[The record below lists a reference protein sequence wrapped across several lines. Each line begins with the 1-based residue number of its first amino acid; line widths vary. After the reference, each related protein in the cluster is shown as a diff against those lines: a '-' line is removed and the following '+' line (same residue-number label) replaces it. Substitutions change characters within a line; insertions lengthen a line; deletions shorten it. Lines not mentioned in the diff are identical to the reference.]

1 MLEKNLLFLLQ
12 QFYLST
18 KTFSMISRRKFLTQ
32 AGLLTTATVFSKDL
46 FAENTH
52 FNKRKIGLQLY
63 SLRDEI
69 PVAGLNAVLKK
80 IAAAGYNTVE
90 MYGFNGKNG
99 FFDKSS
105 KETAALLK
113 ANNLIAPSGHY
124 GIESFSNGGQQQID
138 AALTLGHKYIVI
150 PSLPDEM
157 RKNLDGYKAVS
168 EKLNKIGTACKKN
181 KLKLA
186 YHNHA
191 FEFEQF
197 AGQSQ
202 TGFDVML
209 KETDAALVNF
219 EMDVFWI
226 VTGGRNPLDLFKQH
240 PGRFKLWHVK
250 DMDKVNKDLNT
261 EIGAGSIDFKPIF
274 AQAKLSGLD
283 YYFVEQENFSMDSNE
298 SIKKSNSYIR
308 KNFLK

>member
-1 MLEKNLLFLLQ
+1 
-12 QFYLST
+12 
-18 KTFSMISRRKFLTQ
+18 MISRRKFLAQ
-32 AGLLTTATVFSKDL
+32 AGLLTTATVLSKDL
-46 FAENTH
+46 FAESTR

-69 PVAGLNAVLKK
+69 PVAGLDAVFKK

-90 MYGFNGKNG
+90 MYGFGGKNG
-99 FFDKSS
+99 FFNKSS

-113 ANNLIAPSGHY
+113 ANNLTAPSGHY
-124 GIESFSNGGQQQID
+124 GIESLVNGGQEQID

-150 PSLPDEM
+150 PSLPGEM
-157 RKNLDGYKAVS
+157 SKDLDAYKKTS
-168 EKLNKIGTACKKN
+168 EKLNNIGAACKKN
-181 KLKLA
+181 NLKLA

-191 FEFEQF
+191 FEFQVF
-197 AGQSQ
+197 KGQTQAGY
-202 TGFDVML
+202 DLML
-209 KETDAALVNF
+209 KETDADLVDF

-226 VTGGRNPLDLFKQH
+226 VRGGRNPLDLFKQH

-261 EIGAGSIDFKPIF
+261 EIGSGSIDFKPIF

-283 YYFVEQENFSMDSNE
+283 YYFVEQENFSIDSDE
-298 SIKKSNSYIR
+298 SIKQSNSYIR
-308 KNFLK
+308 KNYLK

>member
-1 MLEKNLLFLLQ
+1 
-12 QFYLST
+12 
-18 KTFSMISRRKFLTQ
+18 MISRRKFLTQ

-46 FAENTH
+46 FAESTR
-52 FNKRKIGLQLY
+52 FNRTKIGLQLY

-69 PVAGLNAVLKK
+69 PVVGLDAVLKK

-90 MYGFNGKNG
+90 MYGYGGKNG
-99 FFDKSS
+99 FFNKSS
-105 KETAALLK
+105 KATAALLK
-113 ANNLIAPSGHY
+113 ANNLTAPSGHY
-124 GIESFSNGGQQQID
+124 GIESLVNGGQEQIE
-138 AALTLGHKYIVI
+138 AALTLGHKYMVI
-150 PSLPDEM
+150 PSLPEEM
-157 RKNLDGYKAVS
+157 CKDLDSYKRTS
-168 EKLNKIGTACKKN
+168 EKLNKIGTTCKKN

-197 AGQSQ
+197 AGQAQ
-202 TGFDVML
+202 TGYDIML

-219 EMDVFWI
+219 EMDVFWV

-261 EIGAGSIDFKPIF
+261 EIGSGSIDFKPIF

-283 YYFVEQENFSMDSNE
+283 YFFVEQENFSMDSND

-308 KNFLK
+308 KNCLK